1 MSLKYLVNSP
11 KMWIKNFPWKKN
23 SGNKYTRGRVVIHGG
38 EKEFTGAT
46 ILAAE
51 ASLRT
56 GVGSVKIICKR
67 ETLQIYSV
75 KFPSA
80 LKIQIND
87 LKKLKKF
94 LKNEKIT
101 SVLIGPGAGSNI
113 KIKKI
118 TKEILKQIKYVVID
132 ADALTCFKD
141 DLKSFYKLLDKNKII
156 TPHIAEFNKIFPKIK
171 KNISNVNK
179 VIEAIKLTKS
189 NIVLKGPKTVI
200 GSYNK
205 KIVVN
210 FHASPE
216 LAIIG
221 SGDVLSGIITS
232 LVGEK
237 KMKPFLA
244 ACAATWIHGDIGKKY
259 NKKGLIA
266 EDIVHNIPSALKR
279 LYKWKSY

>member
-132 ADALTCFKD
+132 ADALTCFKEFGCG
-141 DLKSFYKLLDKNKII
+141 LSPSRREWCLTRPEI
-156 TPHIAEFNKIFPKIK
+156 TM
-171 KNISNVNK
+171 
-179 VIEAIKLTKS
+179 
-189 NIVLKGPKTVI
+189 
-200 GSYNK
+200 Y
-205 KIVVN
+205 
-210 FHASPE
+210 ASCLVTCARGVE
-216 LAIIG
+216 L
-221 SGDVLSGIITS
+221 
-232 LVGEK
+232 E
-237 KMKPFLA
+237 
-244 ACAATWIHGDIGKKY
+244 HGR
-259 NKKGLIA
+259 
-266 EDIVHNIPSALKR
+266 ALR
-279 LYKWKSY
+279 IR